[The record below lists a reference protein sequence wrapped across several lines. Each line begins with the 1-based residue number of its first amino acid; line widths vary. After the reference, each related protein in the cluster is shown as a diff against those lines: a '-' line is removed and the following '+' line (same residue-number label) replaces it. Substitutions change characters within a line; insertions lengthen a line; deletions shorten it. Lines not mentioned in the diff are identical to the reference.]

1 MAVVTTDIATRADVA
16 ALLRD
21 FYGRAFADDLL
32 GPVFVEIARMDLE
45 AHLPVMCDFW
55 MTALFRTG
63 EYRRNA
69 FVPHAQLH
77 ALAHLTPAHF
87 SRWLELWRQ
96 TVADRHCGRH
106 ADHAVVQA
114 ARIANSMSRRL
125 TGATL
130 ADPARAES
138 VLAGQ

>member
-1 MAVVTTDIATRADVA
+1 MRTDIATCDDVA

-21 FYGRAFADDLL
+21 FYGRAFVDGLL
-32 GPVFVEIARMDLE
+32 GPVFVDVARMDLE

-87 SRWLELWRQ
+87 ARWLELWRQ
-96 TVADRHCGRH
+96 TVADRHSGPH

-114 ARIANSMSRRL
+114 MRIANSMSRRL
-125 TGATL
+125 TGTTP
-130 ADPARAES
+130 ADAAPAES